1 MPPRRVARLTAA
13 TVNRDGVR
21 AVTLSRTS
29 SPDAGTGAGAVLEAI
44 KKLDN
49 VSSTLSELVRE
60 ARACTRCAA
69 HLPLGPRP
77 VFQIDARATI
87 LVAAQAPGT
96 KVHASG
102 RPFTDPSGDRLR
114 AWMGIDEA
122 TFYDPQHLAII
133 PMGLCYPG
141 RGSGGD
147 LPPRPECAPAWRQRL
162 LAQLPNIRL
171 TLVIGQ
177 YARDWHLP
185 ETRRLTLTETVSR
198 YAEFAP
204 ACIPLPHPSPR
215 NNRWLKKNPWFERDV
230 VPVLAQRVADAMS

>member
-1 MPPRRVARLTAA
+1 MIAA
-13 TVNRDGVR
+13 SVKRDGVR
-21 AVTLSRTS
+21 AATLSRTCS
-29 SPDAGTGAGAVLEAI
+29 RHAGSGAGAIREAI

-60 ARACTRCAA
+60 VRGCTRCAA

-122 TFYDPQHLAII
+122 TFYDPQRLAII
-133 PMGLCYPG
+133 PMGFCYPG

-198 YAEFAP
+198 YAEFGP

-215 NNRWLKKNPWFERDV
+215 NNRWLQKNPWFERDV